1 MTQQLDS
8 TSRTQNEIRR
18 LAVDRGNSLN
28 LDRILVPL
36 NGYRRSE
43 QVLPFVSMLADW
55 FAGEITLFHSLPP
68 THPARGARPG
78 QVHYP
83 DAPHDRGTSLAA
95 AYLEEVVSRL
105 GPHGVKS
112 RWGIA
117 TGNAAT
123 MITSRSATSSFGMVA
138 VATTARSRAHRYI
151 AHGLLDDLWRTTSVP
166 LLIVNPHHA
175 TLNGAPPLAPKTIIV
190 PCTRGS
196 ADYGLPIASALAG
209 ASRSNVKIVL
219 GRSSSSGAVED
230 ELINQFT
237 ADGIDV
243 EIEQG
248 EKDFVKQVL
257 NLQSENPGSWIVSGS
272 KMRAGLRRSVF
283 GSVTDSIARQAIGPI
298 VVVPDP
304 KMSRQRKRM
313 AHQATRDLATSL

>member
-1 MTQQLDS
+1 MTQLIDS
-8 TSRTQNEIRR
+8 NSRTQDEIRR
-18 LAVDRGNSLN
+18 LAVGRGNSLN
-28 LDRILVPL
+28 LDRVLVPL

-55 FAGEITLFHSLPP
+55 FGGEITLFHSLPP

-117 TGNAAT
+117 TGDASS
-123 MITSRSATSSFGMVA
+123 MIASRSATSSFGMVA
-138 VATTARSRAHRYI
+138 VATTARSRAHRFFSP
-151 AHGLLDDLWRTTSVP
+151 GLLDNLWRTTSVP
-166 LLIVNPHHA
+166 LLLVNPHHA
-175 TLNGAPPLAPKTIIV
+175 TLNGAPPLVPKTIIV

-196 ADYGLPIASALAG
+196 ADFALPIASALAG
-209 ASRSNVKIVL
+209 ASKSNVKVVL
-219 GRSSSSGAVED
+219 ERSASSGGIKD
-230 ELINQFT
+230 ELITMFT
-237 ADGIDV
+237 TDGIHV

-248 EKDFVKQVL
+248 DKNLSKQVL
-257 NLQSENPGSWIVSGS
+257 DIQSQNPGSWIVSGS
-272 KMRAGLRRSVF
+272 KMRSGLIRSVL
-283 GSVTDSIARQAIGPI
+283 GSFTDNIARQAIGPI

-304 KMSRQRKRM
+304 KLTRQRKRS
-313 AHQATRDLATSL
+313 AHNATRDLAVSQ

>member
-1 MTQQLDS
+1 MTQQIDLN
-8 TSRTQNEIRR
+8 SRTQGEIRR
-18 LAVDRGNSLN
+18 LAVGRGNSLN
-28 LDRILVPL
+28 LDRVLVPL

-78 QVHYP
+78 QVQYP
-83 DAPHDRGTSLAA
+83 DAPHDRGTTLAA

-117 TGNAAT
+117 TGNAPE

-138 VATTARSRAHRYI
+138 IATTARSRAHRFV

-166 LLIVNPHHA
+166 LLIVNPRHA

-196 ADYGLPIASALAG
+196 SDYALPIASAIAG
-209 ASRSNVKIVL
+209 ASRSKVKIVL
-219 GRSSSSGAVED
+219 ARSASSGAVED
-230 ELINQFT
+230 ELINMFT
-237 ADGIDV
+237 SDDIDV
-243 EIEQG
+243 QIQQGSNNLVKHVIE
-248 EKDFVKQVL
+248 
-257 NLQSENPGSWIVSGS
+257 LQSEHPGSWIVSGS
-272 KMRAGLRRSVF
+272 RMRSGLRRTLF
-283 GSVTDSIARQAIGPI
+283 GSVSDSIARQAIGPI
-298 VVVPDP
+298 VVAPDP
-304 KMSRQRKRM
+304 KLTRQRKRA
-313 AHQATRDLATSL
+313 AHQATREMATSL